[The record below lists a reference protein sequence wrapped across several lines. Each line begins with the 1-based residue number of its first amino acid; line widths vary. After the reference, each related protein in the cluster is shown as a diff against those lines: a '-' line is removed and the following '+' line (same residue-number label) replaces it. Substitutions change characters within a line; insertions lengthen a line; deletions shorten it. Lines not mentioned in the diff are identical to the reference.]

1 MKHTFKHVG
10 TAALALT
17 LLLSGCSQTA
27 GQTSAQGGRGGYRE
41 FRHPGA
47 LPGDRHPDHPV
58 FYR

>member
-27 GQTSAQGGRGGYRE
+27 GQTSDQEAGVGTGN
-41 FRHPGA
+41 
-47 LPGDRHPDHPV
+47 PDS
-58 FYR
+58 